1 MLDKDGFEY
10 FPIVLGTCYLVPQI
24 YVGYSTKKLTD
35 VSTLSL
41 VMLIFASLL
50 WAYYL
55 YSKANEEYF
64 AYATAFITL
73 NAVILLC
80 MKYTYYVLHLKKKL
94 QEIDSD
100 NSV

>member
-10 FPIVLGTCYLVPQI
+10 VPIVLGTTYLLPQI
-24 YVGYSTKKLTD
+24 LVGYRTKKLTD

-41 VMLIFASLL
+41 VMLIFASML

-55 YSKANEEYF
+55 YSKVGEEYF
-64 AYATAFITL
+64 AYATGFITF

-80 MKYTYYVLHLKKKL
+80 MKYTYYVMHLKHKL
-94 QEIDSD
+94 KEIDD

>member
-24 YVGYSTKKLTD
+24 YVGYQTKKLTD

-41 VMLIFASLL
+41 IMLIFASML

-55 YSKANEEYF
+55 YSKADEEYF
-64 AYATAFITL
+64 AYATGFITF
-73 NAVILLC
+73 NATIILC
-80 MKYTYYVLHLKKKL
+80 MKYTYYVMHLKEKL
-94 QEIDSD
+94 KAIDEES
-100 NSV
+100 SV

>member
-10 FPIVLGTCYLVPQI
+10 VPIVLGTTYLLPQI
-24 YVGYSTKKLTD
+24 LVGYRTKKLTD

-41 VMLIFASLL
+41 LMLIFASML

-55 YSKANEEYF
+55 YSKVGEEYF
-64 AYATAFITL
+64 AYATGFITF

-80 MKYTYYVLHLKKKL
+80 MKYTYYVMHLKQKL
-94 QEIDSD
+94 KEIDE

>member
-24 YVGYSTKKLTD
+24 YVGYTTKNLTD

-41 VMLIFASLL
+41 IMLIFATLL

-55 YSKANEEYF
+55 YSKLEEEYF

-73 NAVILLC
+73 NAVIVLC

-94 QEIDSD
+94 QEINTDS
-100 NSV
+100 SV

>member
-10 FPIVLGTCYLVPQI
+10 VPIVLGTTYLLPQI
-24 YVGYSTKKLTD
+24 LVGYRTKKLTD
-35 VSTLSL
+35 VSTLL
-41 VMLIFASLL
+41 LLMLIFASML

-55 YSKANEEYF
+55 YSKVGEEYF
-64 AYATAFITL
+64 AYATGFITF

-80 MKYTYYVLHLKKKL
+80 MKYTYYVMHLKQKL
-94 QEIDSD
+94 KEIDE